1 MKRWIA
7 FFSQT
12 GSEIA
17 NVANKLVHCPNV
29 VVTNKPSIDGI
40 NNDLLKIAFDRM
52 YFLPNKPTIEEYETV
67 FSDAGITPDNTIIT
81 LHGYL
86 RIVPPEIC
94 VKYNI
99 INCHPALVS
108 HYPELKGFDPQKR
121 SVKYDYIGTT
131 LHKVIAEVDE
141 GEILSEKKI
150 NNNFSTVEEIIH
162 VLKLE
167 SQKLWIDFLLKSL
180 YN

>member
-1 MKRWIA
+1 MKRWVT

-17 NVANKLVHCPNV
+17 NVANKLVHCPDIV
-29 VVTNKPSIDGI
+29 ITNKESIDGI
-40 NNDLLKIAFDRM
+40 NNDLLKIAYDRM
-52 YFLPNKPTIEEYETV
+52 FFLPKKPTVEEYET
-67 FSDAGITPDNTIIT
+67 ALAQANITPDNSIIT

-86 RIVPPEIC
+86 RIIPAELC
-94 VKYNI
+94 KKYNI

-121 SVKYDYIGTT
+121 SIKYDFIGAT

-141 GEILSEKKI
+141 GEIISEKKI
-150 NNNFSTVEEIIH
+150 NNNYSSAEEIIH
-162 VLKLE
+162 VLKKE
-167 SQKLWIDFLLKSL
+167 AQKLWIDFLLKNL